1 MSVEIVDRRE
11 LKRRMEEILSKDSS
25 YISLDGVNP
34 NHIRLAGH
42 ERYIYVK
49 NISPAQLS
57 NDNPNIVRVQLPIR
71 NTFDTIKNSDV
82 SFILL
87 GYDAQNDVCAV
98 WNPHEVKQRLNVGKS
113 VSFYSRLAI
122 QQQARQENIQI
133 RKHLNNQGEVLVF
146 PREDLLDILL
156 KIDALFTDETPYVAM
171 GSRLRTSA
179 NAAFRL
185 LCNKANLEAFAEY
198 LRIIGLE
205 PAEVDNATGII
216 QRLITSGIFT
226 SKRRL
231 FLSRDSIDGYSDI
244 IAQFIQETEEYSH
257 QYIWERNYGQS
268 VCHYIDFLATVE
280 EEQWPVGKSIPDEPA
295 GIYDDYPAG
304 GEEEEQEIEEEDAQ
318 EEVID
323 WETPFEDKNGVLTKI
338 ANPELIE
345 QLKPVLTGEFKSTN
359 SAIAIFQDFY
369 GDRYKMLGFKGIV
382 ELLKAIDWKHPYTE
396 ISELSTGPK
405 RKTKNVTLRVT
416 YPDGRIIQHRKAAL
430 TYIEVIE
437 NSFPDLINEI
447 NILHAGVNIVSKEL
461 DPRYKGSQKPIKG
474 GWYVMTNSSSAQK
487 KEDLE
492 RISDD
497 MELDLKVELV
507 PLVKVDKS
515 QHKTSHRYQK
525 IRVTFP
531 DGRVIQPNKV
541 SDTLVEVVKF
551 AGSEAVYDL
560 NITVAE
566 MNMILPEPHPKYPG
580 QCKQLPDG
588 LYVNTGGDTVWRYQH
603 IIQISDRLRLG
614 LKVELI

>member
-11 LKRRMEEILSKDSS
+11 LKRRMEEILSKDPS

-34 NHIRLAGH
+34 NHIRLVGR

-71 NTFDTIKNSDV
+71 STFDSIKNSDV
-82 SFILL
+82 CFILV
-87 GYDAQNDVCAV
+87 GYDALNDVCAV

-113 VSFYSRLAI
+113 VSFYSRLAL
-122 QQQARQENIQI
+122 QEQARQENIQI

-156 KIDALFTDETPYVAM
+156 KIDTLFTDESPYVAM

-185 LCNKANLEAFAEY
+185 LCNKSNLEAFDYY
-198 LRIIGLE
+198 LRSIGLDL
-205 PAEVDNATGII
+205 AEVNNATSII
-216 QRLITSGIFT
+216 QRLINSGVFT

-231 FLSRDSIDGYSDI
+231 FLSCDSIEGYGSI
-244 IAQFIQETEEYSH
+244 IAQFIQETEEFSH

-268 VCHYIDFLATVE
+268 VCHYIDFLATIE
-280 EEQWPVGKSIPDEPA
+280 EEQWPINEPA

-304 GEEEEQEIEEEDAQ
+304 CDKENQDNDENEEKNKEEK
-318 EEVID
+318 ID
-323 WETPFEDKNGVLTKI
+323 WETPFEDKNGFLTKI

-345 QLKPVLTGEFKSTN
+345 QLRPILTGEFKSTN
-359 SAIAIFQDFY
+359 SAIAVFQDFY
-369 GDRYKMLGFKGIV
+369 GDRYKLLGFKGIV
-382 ELLKAIDWKHPYTE
+382 ELLKSIDWKHPYTD
-396 ISELSTGPK
+396 ISELTTGAK
-405 RKTKNVTLRVT
+405 NKTKSVTLRVT

-437 NSFPDLINEI
+437 NNYPELINEI
-447 NILHAGVNIVSKEL
+447 KIMHAGVNIVSKDL
-461 DPRYKGSQKPIKG
+461 SSRYKEYQKPIKD

-492 RISDD
+492 RISD
-497 MELDLKVELV
+497 ELDLDLTVELV
-507 PLVKVDKS
+507 PLVKVNKS
-515 QHKTSHRYQK
+515 QYSSSRRYQK

-531 DGRVIQPNKV
+531 GGRVIQPNKV

-551 AGSEAVYDL
+551 AGAERVYDL

-580 QCKQLPDG
+580 QCKRLPDG

-603 IIQISDRLRLG
+603 IIQISDQLRLG

>member
-11 LKRRMEEILSKDSS
+11 LKRRMESILSKDPS

-34 NHIRLAGH
+34 NHIRLAGK

-57 NDNPNIVRVQLPIR
+57 NDNPNVVRVQLPIR
-71 NTFDTIKNSDV
+71 NTFDTIKNSDA

-87 GYDAQNDVCAV
+87 GYDALNDVCAV

-122 QQQARQENIQI
+122 QQQARRENIQV

-146 PREDLLDILL
+146 PREDLLNVLL
-156 KIDALFTDETPYVAM
+156 TIDALFPNSTPYVAM

-185 LCNKANLEAFAEY
+185 LCDKNNLDGFAYYLKA
-198 LRIIGLE
+198 IGLDQ
-205 PAEVDNATGII
+205 AEIDNATGII
-216 QRLITSGIFT
+216 QRLINSGIFT

-231 FLSRDSIDGYSDI
+231 FLSCDSIDGYSQI

-268 VCHYIDFLATVE
+268 VCHYIDYLATIE
-280 EEQWPVGKSIPDEPA
+280 EEQWPVNYSTPEDASGV
-295 GIYDDYPAG
+295 YDNYPAG
-304 GEEEEQEIEEEDAQ
+304 GEDEPEVEEEPEEE
-318 EEVID
+318 EID
-323 WETPFEDKNGVLTKI
+323 WETPFEDKNGALTKI
-338 ANPELIE
+338 ANPELLD
-345 QLKPVLTGEFKSTN
+345 QLRPVLTGEFKSTN

-369 GDRYKMLGFKGIV
+369 GDRYKMLGFKGIIA
-382 ELLKAIDWKHPYTE
+382 LFRAIDWKHPYTE
-396 ISELSTGPK
+396 ISELTSGPK
-405 RKTKNVTLRVT
+405 RKSKDVTLRVT
-416 YPDGRIIQHRKAAL
+416 YPDGRIIQHRQAAL
-430 TYIEVIE
+430 TYVEVIE
-437 NSFPDLINEI
+437 NSFPELINEI
-447 NILHAGVNIVSKEL
+447 KILHAGVNIVSKEI
-461 DPRYKGSQKPIKG
+461 DPRYKSSQKPIKD
-474 GWYVMTNSSSAQK
+474 GWYVMTNSSSARK

-492 RISDD
+492 RISDEL
-497 MELDLKVELV
+497 ELDLKVELV

-515 QHKTSHRYQK
+515 QRKASRRYQK

-541 SDTLVEVVKF
+541 SDTLLEVVKY
-551 AGSEAVYDL
+551 AGTEAVFDL

-566 MNMILPEPHPKYPG
+566 MNMILAEPHPKYPG
-580 QCKQLPDG
+580 QCKLLPDG
-588 LYVNTGGDTVWRYQH
+588 FYVNTGGDTVWRYQH

>member
-1 MSVEIVDRRE
+1 MSVEIVDRIE

-34 NHIRLAGH
+34 NHIRLAGK

-57 NDNPNIVRVQLPIR
+57 NDNPNVVRVQLPIR
-71 NTFDTIKNSDV
+71 NTFDNIKNSDI

-87 GYDAQNDVCAV
+87 GYDATNDVCAV
-98 WNPHEVKQRLNVGKS
+98 WNPHEVKQRLNIGKS

-122 QQQARQENIQI
+122 QRQARQDNIQI

-146 PREDLLDILL
+146 PREDLLSILL
-156 KIDALFTDETPYVAM
+156 TIDALFPDNTPYVAM

-179 NAAFRL
+179 NASFRL
-185 LCNKANLEAFAEY
+185 LCDKSNLDGFAYY
-198 LRIIGLE
+198 LQAIGLDQSE
-205 PAEVDNATGII
+205 INNATGII

-231 FLSRDSIDGYSDI
+231 FLSRDSIEGYISILD
-244 IAQFIQETEEYSH
+244 QFIRETEEYSH

-268 VCHYIDFLATVE
+268 VCHYIDYLAAVE
-280 EEQWPVGKSIPDEPA
+280 KEQWPVPRSTPGESP
-295 GIYDDYPAG
+295 GLYDDYPAG
-304 GEEEEQEIEEEDAQ
+304 GDEDEPEVDDEDTADEE
-318 EEVID
+318 ID
-323 WETPFEDKNGVLTKI
+323 WETPFEDKNGALTKI
-338 ANPELIE
+338 ANPELLE
-345 QLKPVLTGEFKSTN
+345 QLRPVLTGEFKSTN
-359 SAIAIFQDFY
+359 GALTIFQDFY

-382 ELLKAIDWKHPYTE
+382 ALFRAIDWKHPYTE
-396 ISELSTGPK
+396 ISELTTGPK
-405 RKTKNVTLRVT
+405 RKSKDVTLRVT

-437 NSFPDLINEI
+437 NSYPELINEI
-447 NILHAGVNIVSKEL
+447 KIFHAGVNIVSKVI
-461 DPRYKGSQKPIKG
+461 DSRYKKSQKPIKD
-474 GWYVMTNSSSAQK
+474 GWYVMTNSSSSQK

-492 RISDD
+492 RISDEL
-497 MELDLKVELV
+497 ELDLKIELV
-507 PLVKVDKS
+507 QLIKVDKRLHNS
-515 QHKTSHRYQK
+515 SRRFQK

-541 SDTLVEVVKF
+541 SDTLVEVVKY
-551 AGSEAVYDL
+551 AGSEAVYNL

-566 MNMILPEPHPKYPG
+566 MNMILHEPHPKYPV
-580 QCKQLPDG
+580 QCKLLPDG
-588 LYVNTGGDTVWRYQH
+588 FYVNTGGDTVWRYQH

>member
-1 MSVEIVDRRE
+1 MSVEIVDRGE
-11 LKRRMEEILSKDSS
+11 LKRRMEEILSKDPS
-25 YISLDGVNP
+25 YISLDGINP
-34 NHIRLAGH
+34 NHIRLAGQ

-71 NTFDTIKNSDV
+71 NSFDNIKNSDA

-122 QQQARQENIQI
+122 QQQARRENIQI

-146 PREDLLDILL
+146 PREDLLNILL
-156 KIDALFTDETPYVAM
+156 TIDALFTDETPYVAM

-185 LCNKANLEAFAEY
+185 LCNKSNLESFDYY
-198 LRIIGLE
+198 LRAIGLE

-231 FLSRDSIDGYSDI
+231 FLSCDSIEEYNNI
-244 IAQFIQETEEYSH
+244 IAQFIQETEEFSR

-268 VCHYIDFLATVE
+268 VCHYLDFLITIE
-280 EEQWPVGKSIPDEPA
+280 EEQWPVAKSIPDEPA

-304 GEEEEQEIEEEDAQ
+304 GDDEDQDIGEEPQEEE
-318 EEVID
+318 ID
-323 WETPFEDKNGVLTKI
+323 WETPFEDKNGALTKI

-382 ELLKAIDWKHPYTE
+382 ELLKSIDWKHPYTD
-396 ISELSTGPK
+396 ISELTTGPK
-405 RKTKNVTLRVT
+405 RKTKDVTLRVT

-430 TYIEVIE
+430 TYIEVID
-437 NSFPDLINEI
+437 NSYPELINEI
-447 NILHAGVNIVSKEL
+447 KILHAGVNIVSKEL
-461 DPRYKGSQKPIKG
+461 DPRYKGSQKPIKN

-492 RISDD
+492 RISDEL
-497 MELDLKVELV
+497 ELDLKVELV
-507 PLVKVDKS
+507 QLVKVDKN
-515 QHKTSHRYQK
+515 QRKTSRRNQK

-531 DGRVIQPNKV
+531 DGRVIQHNKV
-541 SDTLVEVVKF
+541 SDTLVEVVKY

-580 QCKQLPDG
+580 QCKLLPDG

-603 IIQISDRLRLG
+603 IIQISERLRLG